1 MENIRSTLFVEI
13 NKFEYIFAVGNY
25 KNDNTCELLQKIN
38 VPIKG
43 ITNNKIS
50 DFEIFLSIIKENIFL
65 IEQKLNCTLKDV
77 VIILDTF
84 EYYTTSV
91 SGLKKLNGSQLSKE
105 NISYIINS
113 LKLKISENEPLK
125 TILHIFNSKYFL
137 DEKEIDNLP
146 IGLFGNFYSR
156 TIFFIME

>member
-50 DFEIFLSIIKENIFL
+50 DFEIFF
-65 IEQKLNCTLKDV
+65 
-77 VIILDTF
+77 
-84 EYYTTSV
+84 
-91 SGLKKLNGSQLSKE
+91 
-105 NISYIINS
+105 
-113 LKLKISENEPLK
+113 PL
-125 TILHIFNSKYFL
+125 
-137 DEKEIDNLP
+137 
-146 IGLFGNFYSR
+146 
-156 TIFFIME
+156 